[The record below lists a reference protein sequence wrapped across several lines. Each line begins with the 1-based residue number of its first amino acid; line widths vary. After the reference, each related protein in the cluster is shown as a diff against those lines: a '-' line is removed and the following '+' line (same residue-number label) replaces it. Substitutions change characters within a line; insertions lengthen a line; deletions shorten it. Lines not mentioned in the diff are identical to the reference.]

1 MSETEIT
8 TILGQG
14 ASFDGKLTFEGS
26 VRIDGHFAGEI
37 ETTGRLLIGEHARV
51 QAQVK
56 AGEVVVEGE
65 LRGDVVVEGGF
76 EIRASARVYGQL
88 SVGALIVER
97 GSIFEGSCKMGH
109 ESAGQQSAEGVAA
122 AE

>member
-8 TILGQG
+8 TILGRG

-37 ETTGRLLIGEHARV
+37 QTSGRLLIGEHARV
-51 QAQVK
+51 HAQVQ

-65 LRGDVVVEGGF
+65 LRGDVIVAGDF
-76 EIRASARVYGQL
+76 EIRAPGRVYGQL
-88 SVGALIVER
+88 AVGALVVER

-109 ESAGQQSAEGVAA
+109 DSSAKQSLEDAAA